1 MQVHRVSMTMCG
13 MHSGKHPNV
22 PTVLGN
28 SRNGLDTYTVTMQ
41 SFLLIVILQSPMN
54 HTTPSS
60 LILCTGSDGEEVV
73 LWEVISDIQKSIRLL
88 ATLNKL
94 RDLRR
99 DTSRKIGGDQLEC
112 LAKSFED
119 WVFEDLFLFPTFH
132 VPRTCWYWTCL
143 FYVQYNMKEK
153 HLPRPPQR

>member
-22 PTVLGN
+22 PKVLGD

-60 LILCTGSDGEEVV
+60 LCTGSDGEEVV
-73 LWEVISDIQKSIRLL
+73 LWKVISDIQKSIRLL
-88 ATLNKL
+88 ATLKKTEGPQERYIQEERWGPIGMPCKVFRGL
-94 RDLRR
+94 R
-99 DTSRKIGGDQLEC
+99 
-112 LAKSFED
+112 
-119 WVFEDLFLFPTFH
+119 V
-132 VPRTCWYWTCL
+132 
-143 FYVQYNMKEK
+143 
-153 HLPRPPQR
+153 